1 MGREKDRKL
10 HRKKRRRAK
19 IHKLKARLSQ
29 TKDLKERQR
38 LIEKIQKISVYP
50 MLDLPNE

>member
-10 HRKKRRRAK
+10 HRRRRRRAK
-19 IHKLKARLSQ
+19 INKLKARLGQ

-38 LIEKIQKISVYP
+38 LIEKIQKICIYP
-50 MLDLPNE
+50 KDVPKE